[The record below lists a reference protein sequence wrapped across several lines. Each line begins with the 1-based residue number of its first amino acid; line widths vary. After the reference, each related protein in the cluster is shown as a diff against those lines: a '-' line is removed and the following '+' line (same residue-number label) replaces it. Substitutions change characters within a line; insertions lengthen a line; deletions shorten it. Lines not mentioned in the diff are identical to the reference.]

1 MIVSK
6 DVALTEH
13 SAESDRTVPSDRKTS
28 VLLIGFGNVSRR
40 DDGVAWHILRRLRQ
54 RLGLVPDEVFADV
67 AEEETLATIFTHQLA
82 PELSQTTSR
91 YDIVVFV
98 DAHVQG
104 VDWEPVS
111 WRELSPAYEAGLTA
125 HQLKPES
132 VLALSASLF
141 GHSPRGYVLSV
152 LGYDFDFGQEL
163 SEATSSLANEAVLRL
178 FELLRSEGLLG

>member
-1 MIVSK
+1 MTVSK
-6 DVALTEH
+6 DLAGRQHTAGPEWLLPT
-13 SAESDRTVPSDRKTS
+13 DRKTS

-54 RLGLVPDEVFADV
+54 QLGLPPDDVFAD
-67 AEEETLATIFTHQLA
+67 AGEDEALATIFTHQLA

-141 GHSPRGYVLSV
+141 GRSPRGYVLSV
-152 LGYDFDFGQEL
+152 LGYGFDFGQEL
-163 SEATSSLANEAVLRL
+163 SEATSSLADEAVSRL